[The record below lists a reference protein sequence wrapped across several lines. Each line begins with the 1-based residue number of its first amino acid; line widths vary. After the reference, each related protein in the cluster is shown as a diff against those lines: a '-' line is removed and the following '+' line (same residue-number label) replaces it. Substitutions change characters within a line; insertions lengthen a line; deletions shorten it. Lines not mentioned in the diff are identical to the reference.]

1 MPIILS
7 ISKLSEEKKVQ
18 HNILHSGSVCWNPTR
33 SNLSITFLFIC
44 NLSYRYVAVSEFL
57 YQHLHLFN
65 HRPRQQRALN
75 VYENLFWHTGITF
88 FSNLINKSIN
98 QTLKRSI
105 NQTSIG
111 LAIRQVPERHD
122 VQGGH
127 EDEHVKVCDGVKE
140 LGRPELGD
148 VAGKRVEVLHNI
160 DRKS

>member
-1 MPIILS
+1 MPIILT

-44 NLSYRYVAVSEFL
+44 NLNYRYVAVSEFL
-57 YQHLHLFN
+57 YQHLFN
-65 HRPRQQRALN
+65 HRTRQQSALN

-88 FSNLINKSIN
+88 FSNQSIN

-148 VAGKRVEVLHNI
+148 VAGKRVEVLHKI

>member
-44 NLSYRYVAVSEFL
+44 NVNYRYVTVSEFL
-57 YQHLHLFN
+57 YQHLHFFN
-65 HRPRQQRALN
+65 HRTRQQSALN

-88 FSNLINKSIN
+88 FSNQSIN

-111 LAIRQVPERHD
+111 LAIREVPVPERHD

-140 LGRPELGD
+140 LGGPELGD

>member
-1 MPIILS
+1 MPIILWS
-7 ISKLSEEKKVQ
+7 INIKILWRKKRFNIIYCTVDLCVEIQQGPIYQSLFYSYAIWATDMLRFRNFYTSIFLIIELASKVHWMSMK
-18 HNILHSGSVCWNPTR
+18 IYFDIPALH
-33 SNLSITFLFIC
+33 
-44 NLSYRYVAVSEFL
+44 
-57 YQHLHLFN
+57 
-65 HRPRQQRALN
+65 
-75 VYENLFWHTGITF
+75 
-88 FSNLINKSIN
+88 FSPIN